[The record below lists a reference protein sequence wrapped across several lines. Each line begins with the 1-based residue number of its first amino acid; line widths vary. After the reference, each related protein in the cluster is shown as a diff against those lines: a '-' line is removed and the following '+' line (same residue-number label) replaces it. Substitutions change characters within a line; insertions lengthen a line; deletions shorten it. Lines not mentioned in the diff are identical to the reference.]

1 MKHLKDFVIVNGQEY
16 FVSTTFTMD
25 RGLETMVFKSK
36 DGKVIDWMEEFARYY
51 DTVDESMKGH
61 EDIVKHLRLY
71 LACN

>member
-16 FVSTTFTMD
+16 LVSTTFTMD

-36 DGKVIDWMEEFARYY
+36 DGEVIDWIEEYARYY
-51 DTVDESMKGH
+51 DTIDESIKGH
-61 EDIVKHLRLY
+61 EDIVKYLRLY

>member
-16 FVSTTFTMD
+16 LVSTTFTMD

-36 DGKVIDWMEEFARYY
+36 DGEVIDWIEEYARYY
-51 DTVDESMKGH
+51 DTIDESIKGH
-61 EDIVKHLRLY
+61 EDIIKYLRLY